1 MILETSDSKGKLE
14 NVFSREKV
22 NQSCKIQ
29 VKTVEKT
36 KRKLSK
42 LIVVIQAPRFK
53 RERENCSLSS
63 KNSPKSV
70 NLTLMKC
77 IITFRI
83 KKKTSEAFLEAL
95 TIQKES

>member
-14 NVFSREKV
+14 KVFSREKV

-42 LIVVIQAPRFK
+42 LIVVIQVPRVR
-53 RERENCSLSS
+53 REREKL
-63 KNSPKSV
+63 
-70 NLTLMKC
+70 LL
-77 IITFRI
+77 IIEEQSQERRFDVD
-83 KKKTSEAFLEAL
+83 EVHYYF
-95 TIQKES
+95 

>member
-42 LIVVIQAPRFK
+42 LIVVIQGPDL
-53 RERENCSLSS
+53 REREKKL
-63 KNSPKSV
+63 
-70 NLTLMKC
+70 LL
-77 IITFRI
+77 IIEEQSQERRFDVD
-83 KKKTSEAFLEAL
+83 EVHYYF
-95 TIQKES
+95 

>member
-14 NVFSREKV
+14 KVFSREKV

-53 RERENCSLSS
+53 RERERKL
-63 KNSPKSV
+63 
-70 NLTLMKC
+70 LL
-77 IITFRI
+77 IIEEQSQERRFDVD
-83 KKKTSEAFLEAL
+83 EVHYYF
-95 TIQKES
+95 

>member
-22 NQSCKIQ
+22 NQSCKTQ

-42 LIVVIQAPRFK
+42 LIVVIQGPDL
-53 RERENCSLSS
+53 REREKKNCSLSS

-70 NLTLMKC
+70 DFMLMKC

-83 KKKTSEAFLEAL
+83 KKKQMKRFS
-95 TIQKES
+95 KP